1 VTQAIQRSRC
11 TLSLLEETIHT
22 VQRQRTAAVRYVALE
37 IIAGIR
43 SVEEGALRWEL
54 LRAGLPEPH
63 WNVDLYT
70 LDGKFICSPDGW
82 YAAGVALE
90 VNSRKYHLDPE
101 SWEATQERWSRMAR
115 LDITVIPVTPQ
126 RRRRDSPGLMSDIRA
141 ALDSAS
147 LRPPPRVTFKRR
159 SQAA

>member
-1 VTQAIQRSRC
+1 MRRPTCPQTPTGASPKAYRVRDPAHMPLRTDID
-11 TLSLLEETIHT
+11 L
-22 VQRQRTAAVRYVALE
+22 QRQDDLLLSQHHCVTLKQLAEVGLASST
-37 IIAGIR
+37 IAYR
-43 SVEEGALRWEL
+43 
-54 LRAGLPEPH
+54 
-63 WNVDLYT
+63 
-70 LDGKFICSPDGW
+70 PDGW
-82 YAAGVALE
+82 YEAGVALE

-141 ALDSAS
+141 ALDSAR